1 MVEEENPS
9 FPSSLSETG
18 QGSHQ
23 NKQNKQGMELE
34 VICKT
39 LLTWRE
45 NNSKKQKR
53 ITEIT
58 HTKRNNI
65 R

>member
-18 QGSHQ
+18 QESHQ
-23 NKQNKQGMELE
+23 NKQNMKGMELE

-39 LLTWRE
+39 LLTWRAK
-45 NNSKKQKR
+45 NSKKQKR
-53 ITEIT
+53 ITEM
-58 HTKRNNI
+58 NNTCQKK
-65 R
+65 

>member
-18 QGSHQ
+18 QESHQ
-23 NKQNKQGMELE
+23 NKQNMQGMELE

-39 LLTWRE
+39 LLTWRA
-45 NNSKKQKR
+45 KKQKR
-53 ITEIT
+53 ITEM
-58 HTKRNNI
+58 NNTCQKK
-65 R
+65 